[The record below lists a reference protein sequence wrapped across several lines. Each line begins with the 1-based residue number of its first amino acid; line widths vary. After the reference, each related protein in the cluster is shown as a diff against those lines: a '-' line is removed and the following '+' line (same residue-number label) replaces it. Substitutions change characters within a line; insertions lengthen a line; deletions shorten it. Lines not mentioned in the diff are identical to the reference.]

1 MKTHFRHLLAALL
14 LFTAGNLH
22 AQWLTQSITLKPGWN
37 SVYLHVDAS
46 HANLDTLIGSDPSN
60 PISEVWLW
68 QPVVAPGRFI
78 NDPSKPLPSNVDWAV
93 WTRSG
98 TIPNTI
104 GGLLPNAAYLVRNNS
119 GANYTWNLVGQPVP
133 PRNTWTAQG
142 VNFIGFS
149 TPSVN
154 PPVFDN
160 FLSPS
165 PLLQNQSQIFYYPGG
180 EAANAAPVTRELLA
194 RFSTPVTR
202 GTAYWIRAGN
212 QYNSYFGPVLVSPQS
227 PSGIRFGDSLGQY
240 SIRLRNVTAATLRVT
255 TTLLPSASAPAG
267 QVAHVDL
274 TPLLLRG
281 PRNLTNLTYSFTNFS
296 APQVVTL
303 APQGQP
309 GSDVE
314 IILGL
319 NRQAMND
326 TPGNPGDLFAGVL
339 RLTDSLGYSQTDL
352 PVSALRSSPAGL
364 WVGGANVTQ
373 VRAYLKSYQMGPD
386 GKPALA
392 PATANGV
399 SAYAVTNIDTSLT
412 RVQSAFPLRLIYH
425 VGTNS
430 ETRLVQRIFSG
441 TDTRTNDVLTLK
453 ESVLDPT
460 RLASARRISA
470 VHLPWSKANL
480 GWLATG
486 NFVQGQSLT
495 NVITMDYNDH
505 ASNPFLHTYHPDH
518 DNLNATFDSILP
530 VGAESFNLQRRMVL
544 TFTAPPVDFT
554 ALTEGSSKMVGT
566 FAEEITFI
574 GRSRIIGNVPV
585 NDTRTFSNAGDFY
598 LQRVSTVPKLTSQ

>member
-1 MKTHFRHLLAALL
+1 MKTHLRHLLAALL

-22 AQWLTQSITLKPGWN
+22 AQWVTQSITLKPGWN
-37 SVYLHVDAS
+37 SVYLFVDAS
-46 HANLDTLIGSDPSN
+46 YTNLDTLIGADPSN

-68 QPVVAPGRFI
+68 QPVIAPGRFI
-78 NDPSKPLPSNVDWAV
+78 NDPATPLPSNVDWAV

-98 TIPNTI
+98 TVPTTI
-104 GGLLPNAAYLVRNNS
+104 SGLLPNAAYLIRNNS

-149 TPSVN
+149 TPAVN

-165 PLLQNQSQIFYYPGG
+165 PLLQNQSQIFFYPGG
-180 EAANAAPVTRELLA
+180 EAANAAPTTRELLA
-194 RFSTPVTR
+194 RFSTPVNR
-202 GTAYWIRAGN
+202 GQAYWIRAGN
-212 QYNSYFGPVLVSPQS
+212 QYNSYFGPVLVTPQS
-227 PSGIRFGDSLGQY
+227 ASGVRFGDTLGQY
-240 SIRLRNVTAATLRVT
+240 SIRLRNVTAGTLQVT
-255 TTLLPSASAPAG
+255 TSLLPSAAAPAG
-267 QVAHVDL
+267 QVAHVGL

-281 PRNLTNLTYSFTNFS
+281 PRNMTNLTYSFINFS
-296 APQVVTL
+296 TPQVVTL

-319 NRQAMND
+319 NRQAMNA

-364 WVGGANVTQ
+364 WVGNANVTQ

-392 PATANGV
+392 PAAANGV
-399 SAYAVTNIDTSLT
+399 AAYAVTNIDTSLT
-412 RVQSAFPLRLIYH
+412 RVQSSFPLRLIYH

-430 ETRLVQRIFSG
+430 EIRLVQRIFSG
-441 TDTRTNDVLTLK
+441 TDRQTNDVLTTK
-453 ESVLDPT
+453 ESLLDPT
-460 RLASARRISA
+460 RLATARRISA
-470 VHLPWSKANL
+470 VHLPWSKLNA

-486 NFVQGQSLT
+486 NFAQGQSIT

-505 ASNPFLHTYHPDH
+505 SSNPFLHTYHPDH
-518 DNLNATFDSILP
+518 DNLNATFDALLP
-530 VGAESFNLQRRMVL
+530 VGAESFQLQRRIVL

-554 ALTEGSSKMVGT
+554 ALTEGSSKMLGT

-574 GRSRIIGNVPV
+574 GRSRIVGNVPV
-585 NDTRTFSNAGDFY
+585 NDTRTFSNAGDFE
-598 LQRVSTVPKLTSQ
+598 LQRVSTLPKLTTQ